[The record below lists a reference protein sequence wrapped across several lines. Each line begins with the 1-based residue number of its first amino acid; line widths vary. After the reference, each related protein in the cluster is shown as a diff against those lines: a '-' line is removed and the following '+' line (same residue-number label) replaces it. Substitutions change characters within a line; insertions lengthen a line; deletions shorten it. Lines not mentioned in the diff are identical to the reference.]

1 MDCLLEEDVRHL
13 RVRSHHDDQQP
24 TLIYLPGLHGDWTLI
39 GGFRKALRGRAR
51 FVEITYPRTL
61 SWSLDDYAR
70 AIEEALARHGVT
82 EGWLLGES
90 YGSQVLW
97 ALIKRKVFNAIGVV
111 LAGGFVRH
119 PIQWGVRLAE
129 RGAEGVSLSFLA
141 RFLFFYA
148 RAARFRFRNSPDL
161 VADIHEF
168 IRRRTELDR
177 QAAKHRLHLIASHDF
192 RPVAEN
198 PGLPVY
204 SITGLIDPIVPWP
217 WTKHWLQKNCVS
229 LQDYRIVPLADHNV
243 LGTAPQKSADIVV
256 NWITQPLPASAK
268 TGSNLPPR

>member
-1 MDCLLEEDVRHL
+1 MDSLPEEDMRDL
-13 RVRSHHDDQQP
+13 RVRSHHDDQRP

-39 GGFRKALRGRAR
+39 GGFRKALGSRVR
-51 FVEITYPRTL
+51 FLEITYPRTL

-70 AIEEALARHGVT
+70 EIEQALARLGIH

-97 ALIKRKVFNAIGVV
+97 ALIKRKVFKAQGVV

-129 RGAEGVSLSFLA
+129 RAAKGASLRFIA

-148 RAARFRFRNSPDL
+148 RVARFRFRNSPEL

-177 QAAKHRLHLIASHDF
+177 QAATHRLQQIASNDF

-198 PGLPVY
+198 PCLPVY
-204 SITGLIDPIVPWP
+204 SVTGLVDPIVPWP
-217 WTKHWLQKNCVS
+217 WTWWWLKKNCRA
-229 LQDYRIVPLADHNV
+229 LKEYRIVPFADHNV
-243 LGTAPQKSADIVV
+243 LGTAPGKSAEIIVD
-256 NWITQPLPASAK
+256 WISA
-268 TGSNLPPR
+268 TPGNTPRPR